1 MARHDERKRTALD
14 APPSE
19 PSIAVDRLV
28 TNGLKALADYESL
41 TQEQIDHIVKKAS
54 VAALDSHTGLA
65 LLAVQETGRGVF
77 EDKAAKNM
85 FACEHVTHSMGKMKT
100 VGVIARDDIDDM
112 IEIAEPV
119 GVVCAVTPVT
129 NPTSTTVFKALMA
142 LKTRNPVVFAFHP
155 SAQRCSAAAAKVVR
169 DAAVAAGAPE
179 HCVQWIEEPSVE
191 ATGTLMK
198 HPGVSMILAT
208 GGNAMVKAAYSAGKP
223 ALGVGAGNVPAYVH
237 KSAKVRRAVNDLVLS
252 KSFDNGM
259 ICASEQAVI
268 LDTEIY
274 DAALAE
280 FRTLHAHLA
289 TAEEKRKLE
298 TFLFPG
304 DTTNSGCEPKVNAA
318 AVGQSPAWIAEHAG
332 FSVPE
337 DTSIILVE
345 AEHVGADEPLTREKL
360 CPVLTVL
367 RAGSLHQG
375 FQLAADMVAFHGQ
388 GHTAVV
394 HTEDPEVAEAY
405 GRRMKTVRVIV
416 NSPSSQGAIGGVYNS
431 LLPSLTLGCGS
442 WGSTSVSNNVS
453 AAHLLN
459 IKRVTTRHNNLQ
471 WFKVPP
477 KIYFEPGAIR
487 YLTSMPE
494 VHRVTVVT
502 DATMTRLGFTDRV
515 TRVLQRRPEAVT
527 VQVIDNVEPEPTID
541 SVQRGARLM
550 RDFRPDTII
559 ALGGGSPMDA
569 AKVMWLLYE
578 QPDIDFADMRQKFS
592 DIRKRAFRFPVLGER
607 ARLVCI
613 PTTSGTGA
621 EVTPFAV
628 ISDPASGKKYP
639 LADYALTPSVAIV
652 DPLLTAALPPAL
664 AADSGFDALT
674 HAIEAYVSVYANDF
688 TDGPALHAIRLI
700 FANLEAAV
708 NDRANSPEA
717 REKMHN
723 AGTIAGMAFGS
734 AFLGI
739 VHAMSHTL
747 GATFH
752 IAHGRT
758 NAVLLPHVIRYN
770 GTVPTKL
777 TGWPKYEDY
786 RAPERFQEIAR
797 TLGLPA
803 STPQEGVD
811 SLATAVERLRDA
823 AGIEPSFQALGVDEK
838 AFLDALPQQSLNAYE
853 DQCAPANPRMPML
866 DDMQELMRPAC
877 SRCDAA
883 TVRHQDGVTA
893 RVALPVPARAGPR
906 PPPPPIP
913 PPDAAAE
920 RTPRARAAPG
930 PGPPAGGRRGSAR
943 ARIPASPR
951 TARRSSWRSPSRPAA
966 PPTAVPATCRGPPPR
981 RR

>member
-1 MARHDERKRTALD
+1 MARQDDRNSNGGPQDSRGGPSDTA
-14 APPSE
+14 
-19 PSIAVDRLV
+19 IAVELLV
-28 TNGLKALADYESL
+28 TNGLKALADYDSL
-41 TQEQIDHIVKKAS
+41 TQERIDHIVKKAS
-54 VAALDSHTGLA
+54 VAALDRHTDLA
-65 LLAVQETGRGVF
+65 LRAVRETGRGVF

-85 FACEHVTHSMGKMKT
+85 FACEHVTHSMGRMKT
-100 VGVIARDDIDDM
+100 VGVIARDDIDGIVEM
-112 IEIAEPV
+112 AEPV

-129 NPTSTTVFKALMA
+129 NPTSTTIFKALIA
-142 LKTRNPVVFAFHP
+142 LKTRNPIVFAFHP
-155 SAQRCSAAAAKVVR
+155 SAQNCSAEAARVVR

-179 HCVQWIEEPSVE
+179 HCVQWIEKPSVR
-191 ATGTLMK
+191 ATGTLMH
-198 HPGVSMILAT
+198 HPGVSLILAT
-208 GGNAMVKAAYSAGKP
+208 GGNGMVKAAYSAGKP

-237 KSAKVRRAVNDLVLS
+237 RSAKLRRAVNDLVLS

-268 LDTEIY
+268 LDSEIY

-280 FRTLHAHLA
+280 FRALHAYVA
-289 TAEEKRKLE
+289 NPQEKRKLE
-298 TFLFPG
+298 AYLFPG
-304 DTTNSGCEPKVNAA
+304 GDVHGGCEPKVNAA
-318 AVGQSPAWIAEHAG
+318 AVGQSARWIAEQAG

-337 DTSIILVE
+337 GTSLILVE
-345 AEHVGADEPLTREKL
+345 AERVGPDEPLTREKL

-367 RAGSLHQG
+367 RAGSQAQG
-375 FQLAADMVAFHGQ
+375 FDLAADMVAFHGQ
-388 GHTAVV
+388 GHSSVI
-394 HTEDPEVAEAY
+394 HTEDPAVAEAY
-405 GRRMKTVRVIV
+405 GARMKTVRVIV

-477 KIYFEPGAIR
+477 KIYFEPQAIR
-487 YLTSMPE
+487 YLTSMPD

-502 DATMTRLGFTDRV
+502 DATMTRLGFVDRV
-515 TRVLQRRPEAVT
+515 TRVLQRRDEPVT
-527 VQVIDNVEPEPTID
+527 LQIIDNVEPEPSID
-541 SVQRGARLM
+541 CVRRGAALM

-578 QPDIDFADMRQKFS
+578 QQAVGNEMDFSDMRQKFS
-592 DIRKRAFRFPVLGER
+592 DIRKRAFRFPVLGAL

-628 ISDPASGKKYP
+628 ISDPATGKKYP

-652 DPLLTAALPPAL
+652 DPLLTADLPPSL

-674 HAIEAYVSVYANDF
+674 HAIESYVSVYANDF
-688 TDGPALHAIRLI
+688 TDGPALQAVRLI
-700 FANLEAAV
+700 FEHIEAAV
-708 NDRANSPEA
+708 NDRAANPEA
-717 REKMHN
+717 QEKMHN
-723 AGTIAGMAFGS
+723 AGTIAGMAFGN

-770 GTVPTKL
+770 GTVPGKL
-777 TGWPKYEDY
+777 TGWPKYEHY
-786 RAPERFQEIAR
+786 RAPERFQDIAR
-797 TLGLPA
+797 VLGLPA
-803 STPQEGVD
+803 ATPQQGVE
-811 SLATAVERLRDA
+811 SLAVAVERLRDA
-823 AGIEPSFQALGVDEK
+823 VGIEPSFQALGVDERT
-838 AFLDALPQQSLNAYE
+838 FLDALPQQAMNAYE

-866 DDMQELMRPAC
+866 DDMQHLMRAAYYGR
-877 SRCDAA
+877 SDAF
-883 TVRHQDGVTA
+883 
-893 RVALPVPARAGPR
+893 
-906 PPPPPIP
+906 
-913 PPDAAAE
+913 AE
-920 RTPRARAAPG
+920 RA
-930 PGPPAGGRRGSAR
+930 
-943 ARIPASPR
+943 
-951 TARRSSWRSPSRPAA
+951 
-966 PPTAVPATCRGPPPR
+966 
-981 RR
+981 

>member
-1 MARHDERKRTALD
+1 MTAQDERPQSTALD
-14 APPSE
+14 TGPSE
-19 PSIAVDRLV
+19 TDIAVDRLV
-28 TNGLKALADYESL
+28 TQGLKALADYESMD
-41 TQEQIDHIVKKAS
+41 QRQIDHIVKKAS
-54 VAALDSHTGLA
+54 VAALDRHTELA
-65 LLAVQETGRGVF
+65 LLAVEETGRGLF

-85 FACEHVTHSMGKMKT
+85 FACEHVTHSMGRMKT
-100 VGVIARDDIDDM
+100 VGVIARDDIDDI

-119 GVVCAVTPVT
+119 GVVCAITPVT
-129 NPTSTTVFKALMA
+129 NPTSTTIFKALMA

-155 SAQRCSAAAAKVVR
+155 AAQRCSAEAARIVR

-179 HCVQWIEEPSVE
+179 HCVQWIERPSVE
-191 ATGTLMK
+191 ATRTLMH
-198 HPGVSMILAT
+198 HPGVSLILAT
-208 GGNAMVKAAYSAGKP
+208 GGNAMVKAAYSVGKP

-237 KSAKVRRAVNDLVLS
+237 RSADLRRAVNDLVLS

-268 LDTEIY
+268 LDDEIY
-274 DAALAE
+274 DAALSE

-289 TAEEKRKLE
+289 TPQEKSKLE
-298 TFLFPG
+298 AFLFPF
-304 DTTNSGCEPKVNAA
+304 NASHKGCEPKVNAA
-318 AVGQSPAWIAEHAG
+318 AVGRSAAWIAEQAG
-332 FSVPE
+332 FTVPA
-337 DTSIILVE
+337 DTSVILVE
-345 AEHVGADEPLTREKL
+345 ATRVGPDEPLTREKL

-367 RAGSLHQG
+367 RARSEQEG
-375 FQLAADMVAFHGQ
+375 FDLAADMVAFHGQ
-388 GHTAVV
+388 GHSSVI
-394 HTEDPEVAEAY
+394 HTGDRALAEAY
-405 GRRMKTVRVIV
+405 GQRMKTVRVIV
-416 NSPSSQGAIGGVYNS
+416 NAPSSQGAIGGIYNG

-453 AAHLLN
+453 AANLLN
-459 IKRVTTRHNNLQ
+459 IKRVGTRQNNLQ

-477 KIYFEPGAIR
+477 KIYFEPQAIR
-487 YLTSMPE
+487 YLQSMPD

-502 DATMTRLGFTDRV
+502 DAVMTRLGFVDRV
-515 TRVLQRRPEAVT
+515 SRVLQRRPEPVT
-527 VQVIDNVEPEPTID
+527 LQIIDNVLPEPSID
-541 SVQRGARLM
+541 SVQHGAALM
-550 RDFRPDTII
+550 REFRPDTII

-592 DIRKRAFRFPVLGER
+592 DIRKRAFRFPQLGSQ

-628 ISDPASGKKYP
+628 ISDPATGRKYP

-652 DPLLTAALPPAL
+652 DPLLTADLPPAL

-700 FANLEAAV
+700 FDNLEAAV
-708 NDRANSPEA
+708 NDRAKSPVA

-723 AGTIAGMAFGS
+723 AGTIAGMAFGN

-752 IAHGRT
+752 LAHGRT

-770 GTVPTKL
+770 GTIPTKL
-777 TGWPKYEDY
+777 TGWPKYEHY

-797 TLGLPA
+797 SLGLPA
-803 STPQEGVD
+803 ATPAQGVE
-811 SLATAVERLRDA
+811 SLAGAVERLRDA
-823 AGIEPSFQALGVDEK
+823 VGIEPSFQALGVDERT
-838 AFLDALPQQSLNAYE
+838 FLDALPRQALGAYE

-866 DDMQELMRPAC
+866 DDMQQLMR
-877 SRCDAA
+877 AA
-883 TVRHQDGVTA
+883 YYSGADTA
-893 RVALPVPARAGPR
+893 G
-906 PPPPPIP
+906 
-913 PPDAAAE
+913 DE
-920 RTPRARAAPG
+920 APK
-930 PGPPAGGRRGSAR
+930 GSAR
-943 ARIPASPR
+943 E
-951 TARRSSWRSPSRPAA
+951 TD
-966 PPTAVPATCRGPPPR
+966 
-981 RR
+981 

>member
-1 MARHDERKRTALD
+1 MTRHDAGTKSS
-14 APPSE
+14 APAGVPSE
-19 PSIAVDRLV
+19 SAIAVDQLV
-28 TNGLKALADYESL
+28 TNGLKALADYEAL

-54 VAALDSHTGLA
+54 VAALDRHTDLA
-65 LLAVQETGRGVF
+65 RLAVEETGRGVF

-85 FACEHVTHSMGKMKT
+85 FACEHVTHSMARMKT
-100 VGVIARDDIDDM
+100 VGVIARDDIEDL

-129 NPTSTTVFKALMA
+129 NPTSTTLFKALIA
-142 LKTRNPVVFAFHP
+142 LKTRNPIVFAFHP
-155 SAQRCSAAAAKVVR
+155 SAQRCSAEAARVVR
-169 DAAVAAGAPE
+169 DAAIAAGAPE
-179 HCVQWIEEPSVE
+179 HCVQWIETPSIE
-191 ATGTLMK
+191 ATSVLMH
-198 HPGVSMILAT
+198 HPGVSLILAT

-237 KSAKVRRAVNDLVLS
+237 ESADLRRAVNDLVLS
-252 KSFDNGM
+252 KAFDNGM

-268 LDTEIY
+268 LDAAIY

-289 TAEEKRKLE
+289 TVEEKRKLE

-304 DTTNSGCEPKVNAA
+304 AATNAGCEPKVNAA
-318 AVGQSPAWIAEHAG
+318 AVGQSPEWIAAQAG
-332 FSVPE
+332 FTVPAGTSV
-337 DTSIILVE
+337 ILVE
-345 AEHVGADEPLTREKL
+345 ADRVGPDEPLTREKL
-360 CPVLTVL
+360 CPVLAVL
-367 RAGSLHQG
+367 RAGSRRQG
-375 FQLAADMVAFHGQ
+375 FDLAADMVAFHGQ
-388 GHTAVV
+388 GHTAVI
-394 HTEDPEVAEAY
+394 HTGDPALAEEY
-405 GRRMKTVRVIV
+405 GKRMKTVRVIV
-416 NSPSSQGAIGGVYNS
+416 NAPSSQGAIGGIYNS

-453 AAHLLN
+453 AANLLN
-459 IKRVTTRHNNLQ
+459 VKRVSTRHNNLQ

-477 KIYFEPGAIR
+477 KIYFEPQAIR
-487 YLTSMPE
+487 YLASMPD

-502 DATMTRLGFTDRV
+502 DATMTRLGFVDRV
-515 TRVLQRRPEAVT
+515 NRVLQRRHEPVT
-527 VQVIDNVEPEPTID
+527 VQIIDDVEPEPSID

-578 QPDIDFADMRQKFS
+578 QQAAGREMDFADMRQKFS

-628 ISDPASGKKYP
+628 ISDPATGKKYP
-639 LADYALTPSVAIV
+639 LADYALTPSVAII
-652 DPLLTAALPPAL
+652 DPLLTADLPPAL

-674 HAIEAYVSVYANDF
+674 HATEAYVSVYANDF

-700 FANLEAAV
+700 FGNLERAV
-708 NDRANSPEA
+708 NDRAAQPEA

-723 AGTIAGMAFGS
+723 AGTIAGMAFGN

-777 TGWPKYEDY
+777 TGWPKYESY
-786 RAPERFQEIAR
+786 RAPERFQDIAR
-797 TLGLPA
+797 ALGLPA
-803 STPQEGVD
+803 ATPAEGVE
-811 SLATAVERLRDA
+811 SFATAVERLRDA
-823 AGIEPSFQALGVDEK
+823 IGIEPSFAALGIDEHT
-838 AFLDALPQQSLNAYE
+838 FLDALPQQALNAYE

-866 DDMQELMRPAC
+866 DDMQEIMR
-877 SRCDAA
+877 AA
-883 TVRHQDGVTA
+883 YYG
-893 RVALPVPARAGPR
+893 PAGP
-906 PPPPPIP
+906 
-913 PPDAAAE
+913 
-920 RTPRARAAPG
+920 T
-930 PGPPAGGRRGSAR
+930 GSA
-943 ARIPASPR
+943 A
-951 TARRSSWRSPSRPAA
+951 
-966 PPTAVPATCRGPPPR
+966 
-981 RR
+981 